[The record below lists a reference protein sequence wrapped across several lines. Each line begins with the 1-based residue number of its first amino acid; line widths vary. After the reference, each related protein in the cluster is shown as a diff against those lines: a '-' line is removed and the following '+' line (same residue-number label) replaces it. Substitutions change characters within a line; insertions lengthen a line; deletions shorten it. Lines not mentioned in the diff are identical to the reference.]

1 MARCRQQR
9 ATGMGTALHSSHLGV
24 RRWESTT
31 APVPRSTVVGQPGTG
46 DWGAPVARPRALLVE
61 DSPEFVLLCRHLL
74 EKEGYDVVVAN
85 DGNRAVELARQTT
98 PELAVLDLGLPD
110 VDGVEVCRRIRQFTD
125 AYIVMV
131 TGRTDE
137 VDKVVGLS
145 VGADDYVTK
154 PFSPRELSARIQ
166 AMRRRPRGTDQSAE
180 PSPVRVH
187 GSLRIDPV
195 VREVTVDGAALDLT
209 KIEFDLIDL
218 LSSSP
223 RRTFTRGQ
231 LLEDVWGD
239 NWYGDDH
246 IIDVHVGNL
255 RRKLGESASAPR
267 YIRTVRGV
275 GYRFEP

>member
-1 MARCRQQR
+1 M
-9 ATGMGTALHSSHLGV
+9 
-24 RRWESTT
+24 
-31 APVPRSTVVGQPGTG
+31 
-46 DWGAPVARPRALLVE
+46 
-61 DSPEFVLLCRHLL
+61 LCKHLL
-74 EKEGYDVVVAN
+74 EKEGFDVAVAT
-85 DGNRAVELARQTT
+85 DGERAIELARQDP

-166 AMRRRPRGTDQSAE
+166 AMRRRPRGAATAS
-180 PSPVRVH
+180 VRVH
-187 GSLRIDPV
+187 GVLRIDPV
-195 VREVTVDGAALDLT
+195 VREVTVSGESIELT
-209 KIEFDLIDL
+209 KIEFDLLDL
-218 LSSSP
+218 LSSAP
-223 RRTFTRGQ
+223 RRTFTRNQ

-255 RRKLGESASAPR
+255 RRKLGESASAPHH
-267 YIRTVRGV
+267 IRTMRGV